1 MNKID
6 SSCESCNFLNISV
19 TMKTKR
25 RERERKGGS
34 LIHMKEREEG
44 QKKEL
49 NGSNLEAPL
58 LECLAQGE
66 AMAFY
71 VQPRVKPIYAA

>member
-6 SSCESCNFLNISV
+6 SSCERCNFLNISV
-19 TMKTKR
+19 MTRKTKR
-25 RERERKGGS
+25 RGGS

-49 NGSNLEAPL
+49 NESNLEAPL

-66 AMAFY
+66 AMAF
-71 VQPRVKPIYAA
+71 

>member
-6 SSCESCNFLNISV
+6 SSCERCNFLNISV
-19 TMKTKR
+19 MTRKTKR
-25 RERERKGGS
+25 RGGGS

-44 QKKEL
+44 QEDEL
-49 NGSNLEAPL
+49 NESNLEAPL

-66 AMAFY
+66 AMAF
-71 VQPRVKPIYAA
+71 